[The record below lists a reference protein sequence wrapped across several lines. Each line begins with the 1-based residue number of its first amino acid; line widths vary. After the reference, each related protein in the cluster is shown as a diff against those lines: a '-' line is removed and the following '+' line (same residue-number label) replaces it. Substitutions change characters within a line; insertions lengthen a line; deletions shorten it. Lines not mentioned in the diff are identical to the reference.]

1 MSISDRLLGKKNVN
15 GKPHIEAVAPSFAL
29 PGGEV
34 RIMGKSLRPPELRRP
49 SVHFGEIEGSVL
61 VSSDDFLV
69 ARVPEGAVSG
79 PVVVRT
85 NGVGTNGHVS
95 NPHSIK
101 VAVPVADNLHPVT
114 NPALDHEGNIYAT
127 FSGSRGQKV
136 PVSIFKIDTN
146 YNVKP
151 LLNEM
156 MNAPSIA
163 FDREGQMYV
172 SSRHDEAVYKVA
184 PNGTMSS
191 YAEGMGVATGIAFD
205 PAENLYV
212 GDRSGTIFKI
222 ARDRQIFVFATL
234 EPSVSAYHIAF
245 GRQGDMFVTGPSTS
259 SYDCVYKVD
268 PHGTVSVFYRGLGR
282 PQGLALDVEGNVY
295 VAASLAGK
303 RGIVKIT
310 PQGEATLAVS
320 GQGLVGLAFA
330 PGKSAILAT
339 NSSVHRI
346 SWNIQGLPLL
356 PE

>member
-34 RIMGKSLRPPELRRP
+34 RIIGKGLRPPELRRP

-61 VSSDDFLV
+61 ISSDDFVV
-69 ARVPEGAVSG
+69 ARVPEGAASG
-79 PVVVRT
+79 PVVVST
-85 NGVGTNGHVS
+85 NGVGTSGHVS
-95 NPHSIK
+95 NPHAIK
-101 VAVPVADNLHPVT
+101 VAALVADNLHPVT
-114 NPALDHEGNIYAT
+114 NPALDRDGNLYVT

-151 LLNEM
+151 FLSEM
-156 MNAPSIA
+156 MNATSIA

-184 PNGTMSS
+184 PNGTVST

-205 PAENLYV
+205 AAENLYV

-245 GRQGDMFVTGPSTS
+245 GPHGDMFVTGPSTS

-268 PHGTVSVFYRGLGR
+268 PHGTVSVFYRGLGH

-310 PQGEATLAVS
+310 PQGEAILAVS
-320 GQGLVGLAFA
+320 GHGLVGLAFA

-339 NSSVHRI
+339 NSAVHHI
-346 SWNIQGLPLL
+346 SWNIQGLPLVA
-356 PE
+356 E

>member
-34 RIMGKSLRPPELRRP
+34 RIIGKGLRPPELRRP
-49 SVHFGEIEGSVL
+49 QRAFRRSRRLGPDQFRRFR
-61 VSSDDFLV
+61 DR
-69 ARVPEGAVSG
+69 ARARGRRL
-79 PVVVRT
+79 RT
-85 NGVGTNGHVS
+85 GGRRHQRARQQCRTR
-95 NPHSIK
+95 IK

-114 NPALDHEGNIYAT
+114 NPALDREGNIYVT

-136 PVSIFKIDTN
+136 PVAIFKIDTN
-146 YNVKP
+146 YAVKP
-151 LLNEM
+151 FLTDM
-156 MNAPSIA
+156 MNATAIA

-172 SSRHDEAVYKVA
+172 SSRHDETVYKVA

-205 PAENLYV
+205 RDENLYV

-234 EPSVSAYHIAF
+234 EPSVSAYHMAF
-245 GRQGDMFVTGPSTS
+245 GPHGDLFVTGPTTS
-259 SYDCVYKVD
+259 SFDCVYKVD
-268 PHGTVSVFYRGLGR
+268 PHGSVSVFYRGLGR
-282 PQGLALDVEGNVY
+282 PQGLAFDVDGNLY

-310 PQGEATLAVS
+310 PDGKASLEVS

-339 NSSVHRI
+339 NSAVHHI

>member
-151 LLNEM
+151 FLNRR
-156 MNAPSIA
+156 PDVR
-163 FDREGQMYV
+163 F
-172 SSRHDEAVYKVA
+172 
-184 PNGTMSS
+184 
-191 YAEGMGVATGIAFD
+191 
-205 PAENLYV
+205 
-212 GDRSGTIFKI
+212 
-222 ARDRQIFVFATL
+222 FA
-234 EPSVSAYHIAF
+234 A
-245 GRQGDMFVTGPSTS
+245 
-259 SYDCVYKVD
+259 
-268 PHGTVSVFYRGLGR
+268 
-282 PQGLALDVEGNVY
+282 
-295 VAASLAGK
+295 
-303 RGIVKIT
+303 
-310 PQGEATLAVS
+310 
-320 GQGLVGLAFA
+320 
-330 PGKSAILAT
+330 
-339 NSSVHRI
+339 
-346 SWNIQGLPLL
+346 
-356 PE
+356 

>member
-1 MSISDRLLGKKNVN
+1 MSISDRILGKKNVN

-34 RIMGKSLRPPELRRP
+34 RIVGKSLRPHELRRP
-49 SVHFGEIEGSVL
+49 SVHFGKVEGSVII
-61 VSSDDFLV
+61 SSDDFLV
-69 ARVPEGAVSG
+69 ARVPDGATSG
-79 PVVVRT
+79 PVVVST
-85 NGVGTNGHVS
+85 NGVDANGNVS

-101 VAVPVADNLHPVT
+101 VAVPIADNLHPVT
-114 NPALDHEGNIYAT
+114 NPALDREGNIYVT
-127 FSGSRGQKV
+127 FSGSRGDKV

-151 LLNEM
+151 FLSDL
-156 MNAPSIA
+156 MNATSIA
-163 FDREGQMYV
+163 FDRDGQMYV
-172 SSRHDEAVYKVA
+172 SSRNDETVYKVA
-184 PNGTMSS
+184 PNGTMST

-205 PAENLYV
+205 PGENLYV

-245 GRQGDMFVTGPSTS
+245 GPSGDMFVTGPSTS
-259 SYDCVYKVD
+259 SFDSVYKVD

-282 PQGLALDVEGNVY
+282 PQGLALDIEGNVY

-310 PQGEATLAVS
+310 PQGKANLEVS

-330 PGKSAILAT
+330 PNKSAILAT
-339 NSSVHRI
+339 NGAVHHI
-346 SWNIQGLPLL
+346 SWNIQGRPLL